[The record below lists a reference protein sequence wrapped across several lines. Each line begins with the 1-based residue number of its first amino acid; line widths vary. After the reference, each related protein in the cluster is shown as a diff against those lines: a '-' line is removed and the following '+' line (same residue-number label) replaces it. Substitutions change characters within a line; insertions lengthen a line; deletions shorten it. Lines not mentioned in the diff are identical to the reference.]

1 MYYKKRNEAN
11 HEKTKNNRASD
22 FYCGN
27 RIGWSF
33 IWTSGGKFI
42 FILQGIDKTA
52 AIAAGLAVSCN
63 VGNFVRING
72 NFCFYYLYF
81 ECERKMSSFYHLWNA
96 ALCKFH
102 VEHCIFQIQNV
113 KTFCC
118 SNSVFAGV
126 NYCNDYYIPQN
137 SSVSRLSEYPVFAV
151 DIICFVS

>member
-1 MYYKKRNEAN
+1 MKKPKITELL
-11 HEKTKNNRASD
+11 
-22 FYCGN
+22 
-27 RIGWSF
+27 
-33 IWTSGGKFI
+33 I
-42 FILQGIDKTA
+42 FIVATELVGALSGLLAGNSFSFYKELIKPPLSP
-52 AIAAGLAVSCN
+52 AGLAVSCN

-118 SNSVFAGV
+118 SNSDFAGV